1 MGSQVLHIHQ
11 QNRQNHNSNK
21 SKIEGH
27 HGSSTSKHHR
37 HRAGKCSLLV
47 ISAEDLSAFAEML
60 ISRTRQ
66 IVEQEYN
73 AQFYDVKEL
82 AHLLHVTQTTV
93 YNMAKRGTLKP
104 VKVGKRTVFKRTT
117 VEDAISRGLLGKYVH
132 KY

>member
-1 MGSQVLHIHQ
+1 MEAAL
-11 QNRQNHNSNK
+11 QNIIATGQAN
-21 SKIEGH
+21 
-27 HGSSTSKHHR
+27 
-37 HRAGKCSLLV
+37 ALLV
-47 ISAEDLSAFAEML
+47 ISAEDLSAFAETL

-117 VEDAISRGLLGKYVH
+117 VDEAISRGLLGKYVH